1 MQRFTAVLALLIL
14 SALAIAQPQ
23 TLSPASTPAQVAPPA
38 AYRQRVFSDAYGGI
52 YGRVAGPQGRRVA
65 VAHAEYPSAKPDMPA
80 RFAVGTDVALGI
92 MQPEE
97 IAEVQPPQSLADQL
111 VALLNKYELDGM
123 AFISRVG
130 FGGDA
135 ASRWKDALIEAGMPD
150 DAIEPVLVLVDSL
163 VKKAEN
169 DARMLTS
176 KPVAKPAP
184 VTPTIKATPAKAA
197 SSTATPLPA
206 PVKPTVTISAEE
218 AVLPTTTT
226 APIGWSAAET
236 ITPENVRAGDIV
248 FVYSPYQFVI
258 YQDPMNVSS
267 PLPEPPTFWRMGV
280 VVRVEAD
287 RKRFGLSMDYVQSRN
302 MRTVWTVVNF
312 SECLEIKRFGNVPYQ
327 VK

>member
-1 MQRFTAVLALLIL
+1 MQRLAAVFVLLVVCVLAC
-14 SALAIAQPQ
+14 AQPQ
-23 TLSPASTPAQVAPPA
+23 TLSPATTPSQVTPPA
-38 AYRQRVFSDAYGGI
+38 VHRLRVVSDAHGGV
-52 YGRVAGPQGRRVA
+52 YGRVAGPQGRRVV
-65 VAHAEYPSAKPDMPA
+65 VAHSDTPA
-80 RFAVGTDVALGI
+80 RFAVGTDVAMSV

-97 IAEVQPPQSLADQL
+97 IAGVQAPQSLADQL
-111 VALLNKYELDGM
+111 VSALSKHDLDGM

-135 ASRWKDALIEAGMPD
+135 SARWKVALTEAGVPD
-150 DAIEPVLVLVDSL
+150 SGVADILVLVDML

-176 KPVAKPAP
+176 TPPQPAKPAP
-184 VTPTIKATPAKAA
+184 KTKAA
-197 SSTATPLPA
+197 PASATAMPPA
-206 PVKPTVTISAEE
+206 VKQASIVEAAD
-218 AVLPTTTT
+218 AVLPTSPT

-236 ITPENVRAGDIV
+236 IKPDEVQPGDIV

-258 YQDPMNVSS
+258 YQDPMNVSE

-280 VVRVEAD
+280 VVKVETG